1 MKHTI
6 TLTVDDQGL
15 TSYTDQHLA
24 ALWHAAQANPADA
37 MDRDAGDIAER
48 IGREII
54 RRFLVATPPELYAH
68 QAHHY
73 YWNVLVNHGSWDASG
88 QYRLKPTATEQGA
101 PACLGK

>member
-6 TLTVDDQGL
+6 TLTFDDQVL
-15 TSYTDQHLA
+15 TNYTDQHLA
-24 ALWHAAQANPADA
+24 ALWHAAQANPVDS
-37 MDRDAGDIAER
+37 MDRDAGDLAES

-54 RRFLVATPPELYAH
+54 RRFLVATPPELYNH

-73 YWNVLVNHGSWDASG
+73 YWNLLANHGSWDASG

-101 PACLGK
+101 PACLG